1 MLHLSFNPFPVL
13 KTERLIL
20 RHLALTDDQDI
31 FSLRSNSDINKY
43 LNRQAS
49 ETIDDAR
56 NFINNI
62 NGYIKKN
69 ISVYWVITLCNDNS
83 FAGTICLF
91 DFTGKN
97 NKCEIGY
104 ELLPAFQAQGIMK
117 EAAEKVIE
125 YATGVMNVQLIEACT
140 HKDNLNSTRLL
151 EKLRFKKSA
160 KPVTDNPNYIIYC
173 LTK

>member
-1 MLHLSFNPFPVL
+1 MLHISFNPFPVL
-13 KTERLIL
+13 KTQRLTL
-20 RHLALTDDQDI
+20 RQLAITDDQHI
-31 FSLRSNSDINKY
+31 LTLRSNSEINKY
-43 LNRQAS
+43 LDRQAS

-69 ISVYWVITLCNDNS
+69 ISVYWAITLSSDDS

-91 DFTGKN
+91 DLSDEN

-104 ELLPAFQAQGIMK
+104 ELLPAFQGQGIMK
-117 EAAEKVIE
+117 EAAEKVID
-125 YATGVMNVQLIEACT
+125 YATGVMNIQLIEACT
-140 HKDNLNSTRLL
+140 HKDNQNSTRLL
-151 EKLRFKKSA
+151 EKLEFKKTA
-160 KPVTDNPNYIIYC
+160 NPFAENPNYIIYS